1 MSSQQ
6 RPAHRNGQHPV
17 PLILFGAFDRHNF
30 GDLLL
35 GRIAAR
41 TTGRA
46 DAIAAGLA
54 ARELRRAGGFAV
66 AALDDIVAA
75 QAGHAFDLLQV
86 GGEILGCSRYEAAVM
101 LLSTDEAAH
110 AVARLDRDAAAREHW
125 AAGQPGTERELPYVA
140 SRGALPGVRRILH
153 GGISGVELT
162 TLPAT
167 LRDTALVRLREA
179 DRVWVRDA
187 MTQDTLSQAGL
198 DSRLAPD
205 PAALV
210 ARLFSARIAACA
222 NGARATTLRARF
234 PRGYLALQF
243 SADFGDDSTLRQL
256 ANGIETFA
264 AARGLGIV
272 AFCAGRSPWHDDPAT
287 HRRLRRFLADPER
300 LVSSPARGLW
310 ALCGLIAE
318 SSAVC
323 ASSLHARIVGEAFAR
338 PVVTVQRT
346 PPAGRKQ
353 AAYAHTWDPDGLN
366 PLALPDTVDAALAA
380 ATRQDPALRA
390 RHARRLADCAA
401 EAWQWLLAP

>member
-6 RPAHRNGQHPV
+6 SPARRNGRPRI

-35 GRIAAR
+35 GRVAAR
-41 TTGRA
+41 TTGRC
-46 DAIAAGLA
+46 DTIAAGLA
-54 ARELRRAGGFAV
+54 ARDLRRQGGFAV

-75 QAGHAFDLLQV
+75 RASHAFDLLQV

-101 LLSTDEAAH
+101 LLSTGEAAH

-125 AAGQPGTERELPYVA
+125 AAGQPGTARELPSVA
-140 SRGALPGVRRILH
+140 TRGALPGVRRILH
-153 GGISGVELT
+153 AGIGGVELE

-167 LRDTALVRLREA
+167 LRDTALARLREA

-187 MTQDTLSQAGL
+187 MTQDALSQAGL
-198 DSRLAPD
+198 DSLLAPD

-210 ARLFSARIAACA
+210 ARLFSARIAACS
-222 NGARATTLRARF
+222 NGARAKTLRARF

-256 ANGIETFA
+256 ANRVETFA

-272 AFCAGRSPWHDDPAT
+272 TFCAGRAPWHDDPAT

-300 LVSSPARGLW
+300 LVSSPVRGLW

-323 ASSLHARIVGEAFAR
+323 ASSLHARIVSEAFAR
-338 PVVTVQRT
+338 PVVTLLRT

-353 AAYAHTWDPDGLN
+353 SAYARTWDPDGLN
-366 PLALPDTVDAALAA
+366 PLALPDTAEAALAGA
-380 ATRQDPALRA
+380 SSVDPALRA
-390 RHARRLADCAA
+390 RHALQLADRAA
-401 EAWQWLLAP
+401 KAWQWLLAP

>member
-101 LLSTDEAAH
+101 LLAPDEAARI
-110 AVARLDRDAAAREHW
+110 VARLDRDTTAREHW
-125 AAGQPGTERELPYVA
+125 AAGQPGTARELPYVA
-140 SRGALPGVRRILH
+140 SRGDVPGVRRI
-153 GGISGVELT
+153 
-162 TLPAT
+162 
-167 LRDTALVRLREA
+167 
-179 DRVWVRDA
+179 
-187 MTQDTLSQAGL
+187 
-198 DSRLAPD
+198 
-205 PAALV
+205 
-210 ARLFSARIAACA
+210 
-222 NGARATTLRARF
+222 
-234 PRGYLALQF
+234 
-243 SADFGDDSTLRQL
+243 
-256 ANGIETFA
+256 
-264 AARGLGIV
+264 
-272 AFCAGRSPWHDDPAT
+272 
-287 HRRLRRFLADPER
+287 
-300 LVSSPARGLW
+300 
-310 ALCGLIAE
+310 
-318 SSAVC
+318 
-323 ASSLHARIVGEAFAR
+323 LHARIVGEAFAR
-338 PVVTVQRT
+338 PVVTLLRM
-346 PPAGRKQ
+346 PRAGRKQ
-353 AAYAHTWDPDGLN
+353 SAYARTWDPDGLN

-390 RHARRLADCAA
+390 RHARRLADRAA

>member
-6 RPAHRNGQHPV
+6 RPARRNGQPRI

-101 LLSTDEAAH
+101 LLAPDEAARI
-110 AVARLDRDAAAREHW
+110 VARLDRDTAARDHW
-125 AAGQPGTERELPYVA
+125 AVGQPGTARELPYVA
-140 SRGALPGVRRILH
+140 SRAALPGVRRILH
-153 GGISGVELT
+153 AGIGGVELE
-162 TLPAT
+162 TLPAM
-167 LRDTALVRLREA
+167 LRDTALARLREA

-187 MTQDTLSQAGL
+187 MTRDALIRTGL
-198 DSRLAPD
+198 HSRLAPD
-205 PAALV
+205 PATLV
-210 ARLFSARIAACA
+210 ARLFSARIARWS
-222 NGARATTLRARF
+222 NGGGMAALRARF
-234 PRGYLALQF
+234 PQGYLALQF
-243 SADFGDDSTLRQL
+243 SADFGDDETLRQL
-256 ANGIETFA
+256 ANGVETFA

-272 AFCAGRSPWHDDPAT
+272 AFCAGRAPWHDDPAI
-287 HRRLRRFLADPER
+287 HRRLRYFLADPAR
-300 LVSSPARGLW
+300 LVSSSARSLW
-310 ALCGLIAE
+310 ALCALIAE

-323 ASSLHARIVGEAFAR
+323 ASSLHARIVGEALAR
-338 PVVTVQRT
+338 PVVTLLRT
-346 PPAGRKQ
+346 PRAGRKQ
-353 AAYAHTWDPDGLN
+353 SAYARTWDPDGLN
-366 PLALPDTVDAALAA
+366 PLARPEMAEAALAGA
-380 ATRQDPALRA
+380 SRVDPALRT
-390 RHARRLADCAA
+390 RHARQLADHAT